1 MTDDATKFDAT
12 EATRKRLPTVA
23 SIIDDFAFAQANEFI
38 SAGQSEREAT
48 SIVANMLIRSAW
60 SVAAIGVLSV
70 GGEPDK
76 EKFRATVEAQ
86 LEAIT
91 FKPKANDERGAA

>member
-1 MTDDATKFDAT
+1 MTEETVTFDAT
-12 EATRKRLPTVA
+12 EATRHRLPTVA
-23 SIIDDFAFAQANEFI
+23 NIIEDFAFAQANEFI

-70 GGEPDK
+70 GEQPDK
-76 EKFRATVEAQ
+76 DKFRATVEAQ
-86 LEAIT
+86 LAAISFT
-91 FKPKANDERGAA
+91 PKTKEGDA

>member
-1 MTDDATKFDAT
+1 
-12 EATRKRLPTVA
+12 
-23 SIIDDFAFAQANEFI
+23 
-38 SAGQSEREAT
+38 
-48 SIVANMLIRSAW
+48 MLIRSAW

-91 FKPKANDERGAA
+91 FKPKAGDEGGAA